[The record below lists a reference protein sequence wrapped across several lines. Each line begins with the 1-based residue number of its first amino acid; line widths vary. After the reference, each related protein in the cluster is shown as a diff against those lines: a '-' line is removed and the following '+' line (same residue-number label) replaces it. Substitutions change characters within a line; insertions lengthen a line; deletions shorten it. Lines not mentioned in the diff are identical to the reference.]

1 MSAEVRMR
9 PLAGPWPYPQ
19 TVRRK
24 TYQFR
29 STWHDTKQLL
39 ASEAELLGADLVVV
53 EFDVIG
59 GESAFRLDGGLRAN
73 AAVGDFPGVRV
84 SMETRHG
91 PLTYATDR
99 YERTW
104 GHQKLAS
111 WQANVRAIA
120 MSLEA
125 LRAVDR
131 HGVTR
136 SGEQY
141 TGWRALPGGSTP
153 APAAEDPVARRRFAA
168 RLLIEHGD
176 DPAQT
181 VGTVLNHP
189 EIARRLFARG
199 ARKHHPDAG
208 GDRVVFEQLVRAR
221 DLLVGAS

>member
-1 MSAEVRMR
+1 MSAEVRLR
-9 PLAGPWPYPQ
+9 PLSGPWPYPE
-19 TVRRK
+19 TKNRR

-29 STWHDTKQLL
+29 STWADTRELL
-39 ASEAELLGADLVVV
+39 ASEAEQLGARLVVV
-53 EFDVIG
+53 EFDVVG
-59 GESAFRLDGGLRAN
+59 GESAFRIDGGLRVN
-73 AAVGDFPGVRV
+73 AKAGPFPGARV

-136 SGEQY
+136 RGEQY
-141 TGWRALPGGSTP
+141 AGWKQLPSAPSAP
-153 APAAEDPVARRRFAA
+153 APDDLPTARAKAA
-168 RLLIEHGD
+168 RLLIEHGG

-181 VGTVLNHP
+181 VGMLLTHP
-189 EIARRLFARG
+189 EVVRRLFGHAAR
-199 ARKHHPDAG
+199 RHHPDAG
-208 GDRVVFEQLVRAR
+208 GDAELFKRLVSAR
-221 DLLVGAS
+221 DLLAGAA